1 MYTRRCLNCTLSSRS
16 QSLELLVKDRLSANR
31 SCVFHQHP
39 LRPLLFLQ
47 RGLRRLR
54 DVGPRL
60 VGRNQSISKSIHICD
75 LIITYFQ
82 SNDILILSLSLLF
95 LSNPYIRRADIW
107 LANRLFS
114 SPFSFCSSDN
124 LDKVLSTSRW
134 TDKQLVPISIIGL
147 LSFQIETGG
156 VF

>member
-1 MYTRRCLNCTLSSRS
+1 MIGRFKLYNALMYTRRCLNCTLSSRS

-47 RGLRRLR
+47 RGLRRSR

-95 LSNPYIRRADIW
+95 LSNLQSLHPTRGYMISESSIF
-107 LANRLFS
+107 LPFFLLF
-114 SPFSFCSSDN
+114 F
-124 LDKVLSTSRW
+124 
-134 TDKQLVPISIIGL
+134 G
-147 LSFQIETGG
+147 
-156 VF
+156 

>member
-1 MYTRRCLNCTLSSRS
+1 MIGRFKLYNALMYTRRCLNCTLSSRS

-47 RGLRRLR
+47 RGSRRLR

-82 SNDILILSLSLLF
+82 SNDILILSLSFFSPILIHPTRGYMISESSIFLPFFLLF
-95 LSNPYIRRADIW
+95 
-107 LANRLFS
+107 F
-114 SPFSFCSSDN
+114 
-124 LDKVLSTSRW
+124 
-134 TDKQLVPISIIGL
+134 G
-147 LSFQIETGG
+147 
-156 VF
+156 